1 MRNGGATLGDN
12 TMKPIRVCRGPRV
25 KHFHQDVLLYGEWV
39 EATAEA
45 VEDCNSIEA
54 LGNELFGPGSHWVER
69 REVDPERVLP
79 EQAVLRVIDESL
91 QAWLDDR
98 MDLHM
103 RYFTPGAT
111 LVTPVGACHRGHADL
126 RAAFARERAAM
137 PGLRM
142 AVQERQVSHP
152 APDTCIVM
160 MEGAIFHS
168 GMPHPERWA
177 STQTLVLEADGQWRI
192 ASHQIHHVRRE
203 AGTPA

>member
-1 MRNGGATLGDN
+1 
-12 TMKPIRVCRGPRV
+12 MKQVRVCRGPRV

-142 AVQERQVSHP
+142 AVQERQISHP

-192 ASHQIHHVRRE
+192 ASHQVHHVRRE

>member
-12 TMKPIRVCRGPRV
+12 TMKQVRVCRGPRV

-39 EATAEA
+39 EATTEA
-45 VEDCNSIEA
+45 VEDCGSIEA

-69 REVDPERVLP
+69 REVDPERALP

-142 AVQERQVSHP
+142 AVQERQISHP

-177 STQTLVLEADGQWRI
+177 STQTLVLETDGQWRI